1 MEFIFSTMSII
12 DLLTIIPV
20 YIEAIGNDTVGNL
33 TFLRMLRIFRVL
45 RVMRIYRILSLLN
58 SGNEASSNTS
68 S

>member
-1 MEFIFSTMSII
+1 MSIV

-20 YIEAIGNDTVGNL
+20 YIEEIGNDKIGNL

-45 RVMRIYRILSLLN
+45 RIMRIYRILSLLT
-58 SGNEASSNTS
+58 SGNEASSKTS